1 MMELI
6 ISIVIIVIFIWI
18 YLIFFYKSKK
28 KLSDKQIA
36 YYKSI
41 VSKTQNSQISSKEK
55 IVTYDKI
62 YHNILKET
70 GYDWNFWEI
79 LKKKPSV
86 IWDINKIWELHKL
99 RNVLV
104 HEIES
109 SDEKKIISKGM
120 SYKDEILELLNKL
133 NS

>member
-1 MMELI
+1 MILYI
-6 ISIVIIVIFIWI
+6 GWFIVLLLCWI
-18 YLIFFYKSKK
+18 YLVFFYKSKK
-28 KLSDKQIA
+28 KLSDKQIS

-41 VSKTQNSQISSKEK
+41 VIKTQNSQISSKEK

-70 GYDWNFWEI
+70 GYEWNFWEI
-79 LKKKPSV
+79 LKKKPLV
-86 IWDINKIWELHKL
+86 IRDINKIWELHKL

-109 SDEKKIISKGM
+109 SDEKKLISQWI
-120 SYKDEILELLNKL
+120 SYREEIFGLLKKL
-133 NS
+133 S

>member
-1 MMELI
+1 MFEFI
-6 ISIVIIVIFIWI
+6 ISVVVIIILAWI
-18 YLIFFYKSKK
+18 YLIFFFKWNKK
-28 KLSDKQIA
+28 FTNDRIN

-70 GYDWNFWEI
+70 GYKWNFWEI

-86 IWDINKIWELHKL
+86 IGDINKIWELHKL

-109 SDEKKIISKGM
+109 SDEKKLVRQWM
-120 SYKDEILELLNKL
+120 SYKDEILELLKEL
-133 NS
+133 N

>member
-1 MMELI
+1 MREFI
-6 ISIVIIVIFIWI
+6 ISIVIIIILIGI
-18 YLIFFYKSKK
+18 YLIFFYKGQKK
-28 KLSDKQIA
+28 IPKNKID
-36 YYKSI
+36 YYKNI
-41 VSKTQNSQISSKEK
+41 VLKTQNSQISSKEK

-70 GYDWNFWEI
+70 GYEGNFGEI

-86 IWDINKIWELHKL
+86 IKDINKIWELHKL

-109 SDEKKIISKGM
+109 SEEKKLISQGN
-120 SYKDEILELLNKL
+120 SYKDEILKLLKGL
-133 NS
+133 S

>member
-1 MMELI
+1 MREFI
-6 ISIVIIVIFIWI
+6 ISIVIIIILIWI
-18 YLIFFYKSKK
+18 YLIFFYKWQKK
-28 KLSDKQIA
+28 IPKNKID
-36 YYKSI
+36 YYKNI
-41 VSKTQNSQISSKEK
+41 VLKTQNSQISSKEK

-70 GYDWNFWEI
+70 GYEWNFWEI

-86 IWDINKIWELHKL
+86 IKDINKIWELHKL

-109 SDEKKIISKGM
+109 SEEKKLISQWN
-120 SYKDEILELLNKL
+120 SYKDEILKLLKWL
-133 NS
+133 S

>member
-1 MMELI
+1 MFEFI
-6 ISIVIIVIFIWI
+6 ISVVVIIILGWI
-18 YLIFFYKSKK
+18 YLIFFFKWHK
-28 KLSDKQIA
+28 KLSKNRID

-41 VSKTQNSQISSKEK
+41 VIKTQNSQISSKEK

-70 GYDWNFWEI
+70 GYEWNFWEI

-86 IWDINKIWELHKL
+86 IKDINKIWELHKL

-109 SDEKKIISKGM
+109 SDEKKLISQWI
-120 SYKDEILELLNKL
+120 SYKGEILKLLKEL
-133 NS
+133 S